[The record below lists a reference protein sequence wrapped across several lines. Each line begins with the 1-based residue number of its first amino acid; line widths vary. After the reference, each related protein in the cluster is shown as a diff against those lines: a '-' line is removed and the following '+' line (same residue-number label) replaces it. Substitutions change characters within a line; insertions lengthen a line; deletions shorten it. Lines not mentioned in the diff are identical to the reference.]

1 VDIFRDNS
9 SCAGFEPLF
18 PGPYWSLTGNTFNGR
33 KHNLT
38 AAAQRLI
45 SLTDSKLAVCPW
57 HGHRIQTANPEEH
70 RGGTHGIHCTPA
82 GHTLILPLIY
92 LLRVSHNVA
101 CAMNHILIPISP
113 GELLDKITILEIKSE
128 RIESVEKKSNVN
140 TELGMLNK
148 VWTDATSEDASLKS
162 MRKELKS
169 INESLW
175 VIEDDIREE
184 ERNRQFGERFIE
196 LARSVYVTNDQRAD
210 VKKRIN
216 LHLNSDIVEEKS
228 YKDYS

>member
-1 VDIFRDNS
+1 
-9 SCAGFEPLF
+9 
-18 PGPYWSLTGNTFNGR
+18 
-33 KHNLT
+33 
-38 AAAQRLI
+38 
-45 SLTDSKLAVCPW
+45 
-57 HGHRIQTANPEEH
+57 
-70 RGGTHGIHCTPA
+70 
-82 GHTLILPLIY
+82 
-92 LLRVSHNVA
+92 
-101 CAMNHILIPISP
+101 
-113 GELLDKITILEIKSE
+113 
-128 RIESVEKKSNVN
+128 
-140 TELGMLNK
+140 MLNK